1 MDKKSLGLIA
11 GLFCFSATAQAALI
25 QWTYEAT
32 ISQITDSQITDD
44 PLGIEGERATIL
56 LTFDDSDLWRRDGGE
71 LYFPTAS
78 ASASITGGH
87 TVELNSANPAGFHFS
102 SNLIAAITEAVGNT
116 NFVDLRIDD
125 RETRMGSFQG
135 SSTSI
140 PVAGER
146 LSLAHLPASI
156 PNALFDYPIGTN
168 RYRLVDSSVRA
179 GIVPESTALSLIGF
193 GFVGL
198 VLVRHKKRGS
208 EAPLEL

>member
-32 ISQITDSQITDD
+32 ISRITDD
-44 PLGIEGERATIL
+44 PLGINGERATIS
-56 LTFDDSDLWRRDGGE
+56 LTFDDADLWGSDAAG
-71 LYFPTAS
+71 LYFPTTS

-146 LSLAHLPASI
+146 LSLAHLPTSI

-168 RYRLVDSSVRA
+168 SYRLVDSSVRA
-179 GIVPESTALSLIGF
+179 GIVPESTTLSLIGL
-193 GFVGL
+193 GL
-198 VLVRHKKRGS
+198 VGIVLLRHRKQGQ
-208 EAPLEL
+208 ETPLAL

>member
-32 ISQITDSQITDD
+32 ISQITITDD
-44 PLGIEGERATIL
+44 PLGIEGERATIS
-56 LTFDDSDLWRRDGGE
+56 LTFDDSDLWHSDGG
-71 LYFPTAS
+71 LYFPTTS

-87 TVELNSANPAGFHFS
+87 TVELNSANPAGFHFIS
-102 SNLIAAITEAVGNT
+102 YVAAITEAVGNAS
-116 NFVDLRIDD
+116 FVDLTIDGFQ
-125 RETRMGSFQG
+125 TRMGSFQG

-146 LSLAHLPASI
+146 LSLAHLPTSI

-179 GIVPESTALSLIGF
+179 GIVPESTTLSLIGL
-193 GFVGL
+193 GL
-198 VLVRHKKRGS
+198 VGIVLLRHRKQGQ
-208 EAPLEL
+208 EASLAL